1 MFIPLLNNII
11 CGCMY
16 FPQNPIE
23 IKNFLRNIDSY
34 SDEQKLWII
43 ETFLKQLKNA
53 PFTSRI
59 AAENDIDCI
68 INEYKEI
75 LIKQQQVDVVSRVKE
90 LAGLDEYL
98 KTNTLLIIT

>member
-1 MFIPLLNNII
+1 
-11 CGCMY
+11 MY